1 MKRPAWRL
9 LSGCLLAALAA
20 CAGAATPPSYST
32 GYYRAIVVRN
42 YRRAF
47 GYLAPGATGPD
58 GSKLT
63 LRSFLQLAHMLD
75 GIGRPVTQF
84 SIGVAP
90 SEVVITLYRAKY
102 GPYHTHLRMALTGH
116 GWAIDF
122 IDRI

>member
-1 MKRPAWRL
+1 VHDSGATGERRTDRQPRWVDLHRL
-9 LSGCLLAALAA
+9 G
-20 CAGAATPPSYST
+20 GER
-32 GYYRAIVVRN
+32 GR
-42 YRRAF
+42 
-47 GYLAPGATGPD
+47 LAPGATGPD

-90 SEVVITLYRAKY
+90 SEVVMTLYRAKY
-102 GPYHTHLRMALTGH
+102 GPYQTHLRMALTGH